1 MRTLATIGG
10 ILFGSAVMIMLIA
23 AVEAWEDRR

>member
-23 AVEAWEDRR
+23 YIETREDR